1 MNQNW
6 EYIELLVYKFNT
18 GTISLEELE
27 VLKDWYNNH
36 NDEVVHIFTK
46 QHDTPDVVKTRIL
59 DGLLAKIN
67 ETDIKPPQPQLRI
80 WRWIA
85 ATAALFVLMLGTW
98 LVINQGKPE
107 VQHLANNTNIE
118 PGGNKATLTLAT
130 GKTIALSSAQ
140 TGILTGKDIRY
151 SNGQP
156 IGNTAN
162 GNANEGMLS
171 LQTPRGGTYSVTLPD
186 GTEVWL
192 NAASKITYPSQFEG
206 DTRVVS
212 LEGEAYFN
220 VQTTYD
226 KSHQK
231 VPFRVITNQQEIEV
245 LGTQFNVNAY
255 LEEASVKTTL
265 VEGKVAINNKQGRK
279 LLSPNEQAISTNT
292 TTTIKSVNAY
302 NYVAWRDGKFSFDG
316 KTFKETMDEI
326 ARWYDLKIVYENGV
340 PNEEL
345 IGDAYRNQNIHFVLQ
360 LLEKVAQVNYT
371 LDVSRRQLTIGE
383 KKPKL

>member
-1 MNQNW
+1 MEQNSA
-6 EYIELLVYKFNT
+6 YIELLVYKFNT
-18 GTISLEELE
+18 GTISTQELD
-27 VLKDWYNNH
+27 VLKDWYNSH
-36 NDEVVHIFTK
+36 DDELVHIITK
-46 QHDTPDVVKTRIL
+46 QNDTLNTVKSRML

-67 ETDIKPPQPQLRI
+67 ETETKPSKNFRI
-80 WRWIA
+80 WRWAA
-85 ATAALFVLMLGTW
+85 ATAAIFVLMLGSW
-98 LVINQGKPE
+98 LALNQEKPQ
-107 VQHLANNTNIE
+107 VQHLANHTNIE
-118 PGGNKATLTLAT
+118 PGGNKATLTLAN

-151 SNGQP
+151 NNGQP

-171 LQTPRGGTYSVTLPD
+171 LQTPRGGTYKITLPD

-206 DTRVVS
+206 DTRVVR

-231 VPFRVITNQQEIEV
+231 IPFRVITNQQEIEV

-265 VEGKVAINNKQGRK
+265 VEGKVAINNKQGRT
-279 LLSPNEQAISTNT
+279 LLLPNQQAETTGANT
-292 TTTIKSVNAY
+292 KVKPVNVY
-302 NYVAWRDGKFSFDG
+302 NYVAWREGKFSFDG

-340 PNEEL
+340 PDEEL

-360 LLEKVAQVNYT
+360 LLEKVAQVNYK